1 MNMFCLNPN
10 GESSCDASH
19 MGSEV
24 RYPTG
29 GLTARVFTAS
39 PVDRHAA

>member
-1 MNMFCLNPN
+1 MFSINPN

-24 RYPTG
+24 QYPTG

-39 PVDRHAA
+39 PVERYPA